1 MTIVPARRLSP
12 AELLSLGNNT
22 HAAARNDHD
31 HHRDATIDDPV
42 FVKVDSIETDPEVE
56 HAIASEHVAS

>member
-1 MTIVPARRLSP
+1 MTIVPARRLTP

-31 HHRDATIDDPV
+31 HRRSLSIDDPV
-42 FVKVDSIETDPEVE
+42 FVTVDSVETDPEVE
-56 HAIASEHVAS
+56 HAIASEHTAS